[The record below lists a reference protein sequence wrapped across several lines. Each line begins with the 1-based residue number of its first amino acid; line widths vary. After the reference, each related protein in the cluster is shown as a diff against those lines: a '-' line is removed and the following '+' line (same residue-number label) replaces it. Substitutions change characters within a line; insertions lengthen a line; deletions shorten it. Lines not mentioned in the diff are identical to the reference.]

1 MNEKNR
7 LASTRLTQ
15 RPWEL
20 HDKTIS
26 SNLKV
31 TKSVFLSPGRAS
43 IDKLKSYQLLT
54 DASFFSQPAFFRAVS
69 SSLSRW
75 YKRQLFL
82 GVFAAKPSPHLFNL
96 WVQVGTK
103 LTAFM
108 SSLSTF
114 FNFSLLFSTSSRLL
128 ALILSSSILSQP
140 VFFLPPSY
148 SFSPSARL

>member
-1 MNEKNR
+1 MQVSFRSLPSFE
-7 LASTRLTQ
+7 
-15 RPWEL
+15 
-20 HDKTIS
+20 
-26 SNLKV
+26 
-31 TKSVFLSPGRAS
+31 LSPHLFPGG
-43 IDKLKSYQLLT
+43 T
-54 DASFFSQPAFFRAVS
+54 NGSFFWSV
-69 SSLSRW
+69 
-75 YKRQLFL
+75 
-82 GVFAAKPSPHLFNL
+82 AAKPSPHLFNL

-148 SFSPSARL
+148 FSPSARL

>member
-1 MNEKNR
+1 MNEKNL

-26 SNLKV
+26 SNMKV

-75 YKRQLFL
+75 YKLQLFL
-82 GVFAAKPSPHLFNL
+82 GVF
-96 WVQVGTK
+96 VGTK

-108 SSLSTF
+108 SALSTF

>member
-31 TKSVFLSPGRAS
+31 TMSVFLSPGRAS

-69 SSLSRW
+69 SFQS
-75 YKRQLFL
+75 
-82 GVFAAKPSPHLFNL
+82 VAAKPSPHLFNL

-128 ALILSSSILSQP
+128 ALILSSSFLSQP